1 MTPQFWLWLDTIA
14 MAVGAA
20 AILFLGKRRTASE
33 ESHTIYH
40 GIVPIIASLS
50 YLAMAAG
57 QGAVP
62 IATALL
68 GDPAQGTDLVLTRT
82 FYFARYID
90 WSFTT
95 PLLLLPL
102 ALLAVHSRPRSL
114 GLIAGLLLADLMMV
128 LTALFFG
135 FSIAY
140 WIKWTWFLVSC
151 GAFAAVYW
159 VMWVPLRQ
167 QAALERAD
175 VQANYRSNAVILSV
189 LWLLYPV
196 ILFFGTDGIG
206 LFNETLSVALIAII
220 DFVSKVFYGLY
231 TIRGFGQIVDRDLS
245 GHAAGTATGTVA
257 GTAALP
263 PTGAAPVTA

>member
-14 MAVGAA
+14 MAAGAA
-20 AILFLGKRRTASE
+20 AILFLGKRRTAAE

-57 QGAVP
+57 QGLVP
-62 IATALL
+62 IAVALIA
-68 GDPAQGTDLVLTRT
+68 DPSQSTDLLVTRT
-82 FYFARYID
+82 FYYARYID
-90 WSFTT
+90 WAFTT

-102 ALLAVHSRPRSL
+102 ALLAIHSRVRHL
-114 GLIAGLLLADLMMV
+114 GLVAGLLLADLMMIV
-128 LTALFFG
+128 TALFFG
-135 FSIAY
+135 LSVVP

-175 VQANYRSNAVILSV
+175 VQGSYRTNALILSV
-189 LWLLYPV
+189 LWLVYPI
-196 ILFFGTDGIG
+196 ILFFGTDGLG
-206 LFNETLSVALIAII
+206 LFSETVSVALIAII

-231 TIRGFGQIVDRDLS
+231 TVRGFEKIVDRDLS
-245 GHAAGTATGTVA
+245 GHAAATATAPTVLPGA
-257 GTAALP
+257 VPATA
-263 PTGAAPVTA
+263 

>member
-20 AILFLGKRRTASE
+20 AILFLGKRRTGE
-33 ESHTIYH
+33 EEAHTIYH
-40 GIVPIIASLS
+40 GIVPIIAALS

-62 IATALL
+62 IATALI

-90 WSFTT
+90 WAFTT

-102 ALLAVHSRPRSL
+102 ALLAIHGRPRNL
-114 GLIAGLLLADLMMV
+114 GLVAGLLLADLMMII
-128 LTALFFG
+128 TALFFG
-135 FSIAY
+135 LSITA

-175 VQANYRSNAVILSV
+175 VQASYRANASILSV
-189 LWLLYPV
+189 LWLVYPI
-196 ILFFGTDGIG
+196 ILFFGTDGVG

-220 DFVSKVFYGLY
+220 DFVSKVIYGLY
-231 TIRGFGQIVDRDLS
+231 TIRGFTKIVERDLS
-245 GHAAGTATGTVA
+245 GRTAGTVTGTSTLPTTGTV
-257 GTAALP
+257 
-263 PTGAAPVTA
+263 PVTA

>member
-1 MTPQFWLWLDTIA
+1 MTPHFWLWLDTIG
-14 MAVGAA
+14 MALGAA
-20 AILFLGKRRTASE
+20 AILFLGKRRTADE
-33 ESHTIYH
+33 EAHTIFH
-40 GIVPIIASLS
+40 GIVPIIAATS

-57 QGAVP
+57 QGIVP

-68 GDPAQGTDLVLTRT
+68 GDPAQGTDLVLTRN

-90 WSFTT
+90 WAFTT

-102 ALLAVHSRPRSL
+102 ALLAVHARPRNF
-114 GLIAGLLLADLMMV
+114 GLVAGLLLADLLMV

-135 FSIAY
+135 LSIVS

-167 QAALERAD
+167 QVALERAD
-175 VQANYRSNAVILSV
+175 VQANYRANASILSV
-189 LWLLYPV
+189 LWLIYPI
-196 ILFFGTDGIG
+196 ILFFGTDGLG

-220 DFVSKVFYGLY
+220 DFVSKVVYGLY

-245 GHAAGTATGTVA
+245 GRTTAGADP
-257 GTAALP
+257 LP
-263 PTGAAPVTA
+263 PTGMAPVTA

>member
-1 MTPQFWLWLDTIA
+1 MTPHFWLWLATIA

-40 GIVPIIASLS
+40 GIVPIIAAVS

-102 ALLAVHSRPRSL
+102 ALLAMHSRPRNL
-114 GLIAGLLLADLMMV
+114 GLIAGLLLADLMMI

-135 FSIAY
+135 FSIVY

-167 QAALERAD
+167 QVALERTD
-175 VQANYRSNAVILSV
+175 VQANYRANAVILSV
-189 LWLLYPV
+189 LWILYPI

-206 LFNETLSVALIAII
+206 LFNETLSVALIAIV
-220 DFVSKVFYGLY
+220 DFVSKVVYGLY
-231 TIRGFGQIVDRDLS
+231 TIRGFAKIVDRDLS
-245 GHAAGTATGTVA
+245 GQTAGTTPGSMA
-257 GTAALP
+257 GTSVRPPAAVS
-263 PTGAAPVTA
+263 PVTA

>member
-1 MTPQFWLWLDTIA
+1 MTPQFWLWLDTIG
-14 MAVGAA
+14 MALGAA
-20 AILFLGKRRTASE
+20 AILFLGKRRTAAE

-40 GIVPIIASLS
+40 GIVPIIAAVS

-68 GDPAQGTDLVLTRT
+68 GDPAQGTGMVLTRT

-90 WSFTT
+90 WAFTT

-102 ALLAVHSRPRSL
+102 ALLAVHSRPRNL
-114 GLIAGLLLADLMMV
+114 GLVAGLLLADLLMV

-135 FSIAY
+135 LSIAY

-175 VQANYRSNAVILSV
+175 VQASYRANASILSV
-189 LWLLYPV
+189 LWLVYPV
-196 ILFFGTDGIG
+196 ILFFGADGLG

-220 DFVSKVFYGLY
+220 DFVAKVVYGLY
-231 TIRGFGQIVDRDLS
+231 TIRSFERVVDRDLS
-245 GHAAGTATGTVA
+245 GRATTTVD
-257 GTAALP
+257 TDMLP
-263 PTGAAPVTA
+263 PTGVAPVTA

>member
-1 MTPQFWLWLDTIA
+1 MTPQFWLWLDAIA

-20 AILFLGKRRTASE
+20 AILFLGKRRTAAE

-57 QGAVP
+57 QGVVP
-62 IATALL
+62 IATALIA
-68 GDPAQGTDLVLTRT
+68 DPAQSTELLLTRT
-82 FYFARYID
+82 FYYARYID
-90 WSFTT
+90 WAFTT

-102 ALLAVHSRPRSL
+102 ALLAVHSRPRHL
-114 GLIAGLLLADLMMV
+114 GLVAGLLLADLMMIA
-128 LTALFFG
+128 TALFFG
-135 FSIAY
+135 LSVVP

-175 VQANYRSNAVILSV
+175 VAHDYRVNALILSG
-189 LWLLYPV
+189 LWLVYPI
-196 ILFFGTDGIG
+196 ILLFGTDGLG
-206 LFNETLSVALIAII
+206 VVSETVSVALIAII
-220 DFVSKVFYGLY
+220 DFVSKVAYGLY
-231 TIRGFGQIVDRDLS
+231 TIRGFEGIVDRDLS
-245 GHAAGTATGTVA
+245 GDVASVATTSMPAAH
-257 GTAALP
+257 P
-263 PTGAAPVTA
+263 GAAIA

>member
-1 MTPQFWLWLDTIA
+1 MTPQFWLWLDTIG
-14 MAVGAA
+14 MALGAA
-20 AILFLGKRRTASE
+20 AILFVGKRRTVAE

-40 GIVPIIASLS
+40 GIVPIIAAVS

-90 WSFTT
+90 WAFTT

-102 ALLAVHSRPRSL
+102 ALLAVHSRLRNL
-114 GLIAGLLLADLMMV
+114 GLVAGLLLADLLMV
-128 LTALFFG
+128 VTALFFG
-135 FSIAY
+135 LSSVA

-175 VQANYRSNAVILSV
+175 VQASYRANASILSV
-189 LWLLYPV
+189 LWLIYP
-196 ILFFGTDGIG
+196 ILLFFDADGLD
-206 LFNETLSVALIAII
+206 LFNETLSVALIAIL
-220 DFVSKVFYGLY
+220 DFVAKVVYGLY
-231 TIRGFGQIVDRDLS
+231 TIRGFERIVDRDLS
-245 GHAAGTATGTVA
+245 GRATTTADTET
-257 GTAALP
+257 LP
-263 PTGAAPVTA
+263 PTGLAPVTA

>member
-1 MTPQFWLWLDTIA
+1 MTPQFWLWLDAIA

-20 AILFLGKRRTASE
+20 AILFLGKRRTAAE

-57 QGAVP
+57 QGVVP
-62 IATALL
+62 IATALIA
-68 GDPAQGTDLVLTRT
+68 DPTQSTELLLTRT
-82 FYFARYID
+82 FYYARYID
-90 WSFTT
+90 WAFTT

-102 ALLAVHSRPRSL
+102 ALLAIHSRPRHL
-114 GLIAGLLLADLMMV
+114 GLVAGLLLADLMMI

-135 FSIAY
+135 LSVVS

-159 VMWVPLRQ
+159 VMWMPLRQ

-175 VQANYRSNAVILSV
+175 VQSNYRTNALILSG
-189 LWLLYPV
+189 LWLVYPI
-196 ILFFGTDGIG
+196 ILFFGTDGLGAFSEI
-206 LFNETLSVALIAII
+206 LSVALIAII
-220 DFVSKVFYGLY
+220 DFVSKVAYGLY
-231 TIRGFGQIVDRDLS
+231 TIRGFEKIVDRDLS
-245 GHAAGTATGTVA
+245 GEGAAVATTATPTVRS
-257 GTAALP
+257 
-263 PTGAAPVTA
+263 GAAIA

>member
-1 MTPQFWLWLDTIA
+1 MTPQFWLWLDAIA
-14 MAVGAA
+14 MAVGGG

-40 GIVPIIASLS
+40 GIVPLIAAVS

-90 WSFTT
+90 WVFTT
-95 PLLLLPL
+95 PLLLLGL
-102 ALLAVHSRPRSL
+102 GLLATHSRPRNL
-114 GLIAGLLLADLMMV
+114 GLVAGLLLADLMMI

-135 FSIAY
+135 LSIAY

-151 GAFAAVYW
+151 GAFAAVFW

-167 QAALERAD
+167 QAASERAD
-175 VQANYRSNAVILSV
+175 IQASYRANASILSV
-189 LWLLYPV
+189 LWLVYPV
-196 ILFFGTDGIG
+196 ILFFDTDGLG
-206 LFNETLSVALIAII
+206 VLNETLGVALIAII
-220 DFVSKVFYGLY
+220 DFVSKVAYGLY
-231 TIRGFGQIVDRDLS
+231 TIRGFAQITDTDLS
-245 GHAAGTATGTVA
+245 GRPATAADTTLGTS
-257 GTAALP
+257 ALP
-263 PTGAAPVTA
+263 PTGLAPVTA

>member
-1 MTPQFWLWLDTIA
+1 MTPQFWLWLDTIG
-14 MAVGAA
+14 MALGAA
-20 AILFLGKRRTASE
+20 AILFLGKRRTAAE

-40 GIVPIIASLS
+40 GIVPIIAAVS

-90 WSFTT
+90 WTFTT

-102 ALLAVHSRPRSL
+102 ALLAVHSRPRNL
-114 GLIAGLLLADLMMV
+114 GLVAGLLLADLLMV

-135 FSIAY
+135 LSIVS

-167 QAALERAD
+167 QVALERAD
-175 VQANYRSNAVILSV
+175 VQASYRANASILSA
-189 LWLLYPV
+189 LWLIYPV
-196 ILFFGTDGIG
+196 ILFLGTDGLG
-206 LFNETLSVALIAII
+206 LFNETLSVALIAIV
-220 DFVSKVFYGLY
+220 DFVSKVVYGLY
-231 TIRGFGQIVDRDLS
+231 TIRGFERIVGRDLS
-245 GHAAGTATGTVA
+245 GRAAAAPA
-257 GTAALP
+257 GADTLP
-263 PTGAAPVTA
+263 PTGVAPATA